1 MSLLA
6 MIIGAMIDSAGT
18 TLADATKTVEEDF
31 TLLAKCVEAE
41 AGTQDLKGKR
51 LVADVIMNRVE
62 SSAWPNTIYGVITQ
76 DRQFMV
82 YPKAMSKTTPSQ
94 ETIEAILMES
104 GERLDT
110 EIIYFTSSGYIGK
123 PAYKHGNHYFS
134 Y

>member
-6 MIIGAMIDSAGT
+6 MIIGAMIDGAGT
-18 TLADATKTVEEDF
+18 TLADATETVEQDF

>member
-6 MIIGAMIDSAGT
+6 LIIGAMIDGAGT
-18 TLADATKTVEEDF
+18 SLADATETVEDDF

-41 AGTQDLKGKR
+41 AGTQDLMGKR
-51 LVADVIMNRVE
+51 LVADVILNRVE
-62 SSAWPNTIYGVITQ
+62 SSAWPNTIEGVISQ

-82 YPKAMSKTTPSQ
+82 YPYLSKTTPSQ
-94 ETIEAILMES
+94 ETIEACMMES
-104 GERLDT
+104 GERVDT
-110 EIIYFTSSGYIGK
+110 EIIYFTSCGYISK

>member
-6 MIIGAMIDSAGT
+6 MIIGAMIDGAGT
-18 TLADATKTVEEDF
+18 SLADATETVEEDF